1 MAYVAPS
8 TVTTLQTYT
17 SAAHNIIVN
26 DIIDHEARLNSYAG
40 VYTNEAARDAAIT
53 SPTEGMS
60 VYLTAPTV
68 PAATGDAT
76 FVPTGITTIYNGTS
90 WVCVT
95 PVSARTTAQGLRAA
109 SAYTATLTGTPGTN
123 PSVTLTTGT
132 TALVSLY
139 MEGETGAGAGSN
151 IMMSF
156 AVSGA
161 TTLAA
166 SDAYRI
172 INSAIQITFAFG
184 NTFVVS
190 GLTAG
195 SNTFTLQYAS
205 SVGGGAFRN
214 RSIIVQGIA

>member
-26 DIIDHEARLNSYAG
+26 DIIDHETRLNSYSG

-53 SPTEGMS
+53 SPVEGMS

-68 PAATGDAT
+68 PAATGSTTAI
-76 FVPTGITTIYNGTS
+76 PTGIRTIYNGS
-90 WVCVT
+90 AWVCIT
-95 PVSARTTAQGLRAA
+95 PIHAYQSAAGTFTG
-109 SAYTATLTGTPGTN
+109 AYTATLSGSPGVN
-123 PSVTLTTGT
+123 PSVTLSTGT
-132 TALVSLY
+132 TAKIAISTLLY
-139 MEGETGAGAGSN
+139 TTGSAVDCYMGV
-151 IMMSF
+151 

-166 SDAYRI
+166 ADGYAAYV
-172 INSAIQITFAFG
+172 
-184 NTFVVS
+184 NTLNGMTATRVMFFT

-195 SNTFTLQYAS
+195 TNTFTLQYRTSGNGNTAWRALT
-205 SVGGGAFRN
+205 VE
-214 RSIIVQGIA
+214 GIA